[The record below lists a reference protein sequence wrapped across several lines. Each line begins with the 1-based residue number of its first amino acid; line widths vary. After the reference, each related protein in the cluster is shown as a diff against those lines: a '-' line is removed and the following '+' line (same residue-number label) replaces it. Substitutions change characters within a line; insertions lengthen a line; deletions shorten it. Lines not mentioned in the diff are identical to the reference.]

1 MPERAQVSGE
11 LSLADAIRELSNQ
24 PIGDGRLARYRQR
37 GIAFAERVTTRGHPF
52 APIAELAW
60 DVNRRAQSAGA
71 SALAALIAY
80 RFFVWLLPLALV
92 SVFFINLVR
101 TEPIDP
107 ERAIDRFGIAGY
119 VGATISQA
127 TAKSGGSGLVTGLG
141 LGLVVLLYQTYA
153 LLRGVRVAHALVWRV
168 RLSRLAAP
176 AVTTVAALALLV
188 GIVLS
193 RGVID
198 GVARQADGFLHVLVE
213 LSAYAITP
221 AIWVLVSS
229 VLPNGALH
237 WRQFV
242 PGALLFSVA
251 VSVVHVLVVLVMF
264 PYLEQKEATYGALG
278 LAAGIMLALYAL
290 GWAVIQAAAL
300 NAELVARHDRDGAP

>member
-1 MPERAQVSGE
+1 
-11 LSLADAIRELSNQ
+11 
-24 PIGDGRLARYRQR
+24 
-37 GIAFAERVTTRGHPF
+37 
-52 APIAELAW
+52 
-60 DVNRRAQSAGA
+60 
-71 SALAALIAY
+71 
-80 RFFVWLLPLALV
+80 
-92 SVFFINLVR
+92 
-101 TEPIDP
+101 
-107 ERAIDRFGIAGY
+107 
-119 VGATISQA
+119 
-127 TAKSGGSGLVTGLG
+127 
-141 LGLVVLLYQTYA
+141 
-153 LLRGVRVAHALVWRV
+153 
-168 RLSRLAAP
+168 
-176 AVTTVAALALLV
+176 
-188 GIVLS
+188 
-193 RGVID
+193 
-198 GVARQADGFLHVLVE
+198 VE